1 MIIERWYFPR
11 KVTISEPNCKFLRV
25 CESCTDDLN
34 LSAALARPAL
44 RINLIHTDRRVKQCA
59 VVVCE
64 HICEN
69 AILSVADNFSRRN
82 FDVAL
87 SMADEAFAPRVR
99 FASLVN
105 SVC

>member
-1 MIIERWYFPR
+1 MIIKRWYFSR
-11 KVTISEPNCKFLRV
+11 KVTISKPNRKFLRV

-34 LSAALARPAL
+34 LSAAFARPAL
-44 RINLIHTDRRVKQCA
+44 RINLIHTDRCVKQCA

-64 HICEN
+64 YICKN
-69 AILSVADNFSRRN
+69 AILSVADDSSRRN
-82 FDVAL
+82 FNVAL

>member
-25 CESCTDDLN
+25 CKSCTDDLN
-34 LSAALARPAL
+34 LSATFARPAF
-44 RINLIHTDRRVKQCA
+44 RINLINTNRRVKQST
-59 VVVCE
+59 VVVCK

-69 AILSVADNFSRRN
+69 SILSVADDSSRRN
-82 FDVAL
+82 FNVAL